1 MRRQSGLRRRG
12 DNVVVVSA
20 IIQKIEAKVASS
32 CGGGGVHTKQL
43 VGATGSPRTISLTPI
58 SRGLNLTPNHFLSA
72 APRVLERQLLQAAV
86 DGDLR
91 RFKGMVTA
99 LDAGKGC
106 PREAVEAVKHDGAGA
121 LHLAA
126 RQGRTPV
133 CAYLVEEL
141 RVDVN
146 AMDDSGITPLGH
158 AVGAG
163 TVDSVRYLLDHGAN
177 PDKTGKEECTPLQ
190 LAVAEGNCEVLKV
203 LLSKGADVDALSYC
217 GTALH
222 IAAIRGQYGA
232 MKILL
237 EHHADRNMV
246 FSTCYTPLI
255 AALTAGSLKCVKLLI
270 KAGADVKGLGS
281 ANPLVVAAT
290 EGLND
295 CLKWLLDAGADPNV
309 PDDFG
314 QLPIELGA
322 SNNRREYVKILLPV
336 TSRIPSVHDW
346 SIDGIINYV
355 KLTLEDK
362 ICTKQNQTRRSWKE
376 TKHKRERIIL
386 LQQHYTPCKNSN
398 ITITHSLPGCL
409 FMALNYYPD
418 DATLLSNRSAC
429 WLNMD
434 EGDKALTD
442 AQICRMVRPNW
453 PKACFREGAAQMLLK
468 EYGKACDAFLDGL
481 KLDPTNSEIE
491 SALREAFNS
500 MKIGDAAKKGH

>member
-1 MRRQSGLRRRG
+1 MAPPLAG
-12 DNVVVVSA
+12 
-20 IIQKIEAKVASS
+20 
-32 CGGGGVHTKQL
+32 
-43 VGATGSPRTISLTPI
+43 
-58 SRGLNLTPNHFLSA
+58 
-72 APRVLERQLLQAAV
+72 APRMLERQLLQAAI

-91 RFKGMVTA
+91 RFKGTVTA
-99 LDAGKGC
+99 LDAGKGR
-106 PREAVEAVKHDGAGA
+106 PREAVEAVKDDGAGA

-126 RQGRTPV
+126 RNGMTPV

-146 AMDDSGITPLGH
+146 ALDDSGITPLGH

-163 TVDSVRYLLDHGAN
+163 MVDSVRYLLDHGAN
-177 PDKTGKEECTPLQ
+177 PDKTGKEGCTPLQ

-217 GTALH
+217 GAALH

-237 EHHADRNMV
+237 EHHADCNVV
-246 FSTCYTPLI
+246 FSTCYTPLV

-290 EGLND
+290 EGLTD

-314 QLPIELGA
+314 HLPIELAA
-322 SNNRREYVKILLPV
+322 SNNRREDVKILLPV

-362 ICTKQNQTRRSWKE
+362 NMYKTKPSKMKLEGNKAY
-376 TKHKRERIIL
+376 KRKDYSTAATL
-386 LQQHYTPCKNSN
+386 Y
-398 ITITHSLPGCL
+398 SL
-409 FMALNYYPD
+409 ALNYYPD

-442 AQICRMVRPNW
+442 AQICRMVRPDW

-481 KLDPTNSEIE
+481 KLDPANSEIE

-500 MKIGDAAKKGH
+500 LKIGNPAKKAH